1 MFINLTS
8 KLPKKIPRGQIG
20 GYWLMRRQTRR
31 RMFAYSRKMGRKR
44 TLPSSNPASNPGSF
58 FPTPGALFFMG
69 CLPIVGKV
77 PLGGGQFW
85 TPMPVEQANFPLK
98 IAIAH
103 DMRRRKT
110 PLNMHTK
117 KTFNFYLESDPGLGC
132 SGLEPLNGLDP
143 SPSLGFLSRRPA
155 GKCHPPV

>member
-1 MFINLTS
+1 MVDEEANPTTNVCLFQENGEEKDPALKQSCIESRIL
-8 KLPKKIPRGQIG
+8 LPDPE
-20 GYWLMRRQTRR
+20 RR
-31 RMFAYSRKMGRKR
+31 
-44 TLPSSNPASNPGSF
+44 
-58 FPTPGALFFMG
+58 GALFFMG